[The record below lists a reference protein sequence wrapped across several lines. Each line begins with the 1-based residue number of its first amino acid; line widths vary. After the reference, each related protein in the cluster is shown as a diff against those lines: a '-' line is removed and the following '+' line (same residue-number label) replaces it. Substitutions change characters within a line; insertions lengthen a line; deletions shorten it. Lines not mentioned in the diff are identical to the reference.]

1 MVKNKAIG
9 ETPCVFKK
17 RANGDLTFLGYGT
30 LKSIVKNS
38 MYDAKA
44 QKTLDEKDNLEV
56 YEKDLKDLD
65 KEETKS
71 LFNNDNYYG
80 QGVNLNTHKM
90 ENKGTIK
97 IADFDEARISSGTY
111 NTKGYWARTYNS
123 KRTLMNAL
131 KRLKFPYDEAWQGA
145 EWNYDGKR
153 YNLSIEF
160 SDSEESYAKGG
171 ELKKD
176 KGYSESTL
184 KKICAFHVGR
194 GGRNYNPGHTYFV
207 GFKKIDDFT
216 DELFKDFEHRES
228 VIEDVRERFEEEGKD
243 FEEGRFYD
251 LLSDHENGDAS
262 IELNDEFG
270 VNAEDLGDLYYF
282 DEGGKNS
289 GLKVDNDGT
298 GVINIDYDY
307 DTTYAQKLE
316 ECSEEE
322 LKLIINSREYIPG
335 DVEAYIKEY
344 LEIEESEDNE
354 SEDNYKKGGSLMKGK
369 NTKRP
374 RYAKGGNIAKINELK
389 EEIESYELVISS
401 PDVPKDEVAFAKEE
415 LKTAKAE
422 LAKLQAE
429 GEAKPKRKAPVKKAP
444 VKKAAAKPAEK
455 ARIEYNCE
463 ELIEKAKEAKKKRD
477 EAKKAKENE
486 PKKTEATKNKEKI
499 EAAAEKV
506 EDSIHNRLEKGEVS
520 KAEIEKLIAETRK
533 LLSAL
538 EKALKIAK

>member
-1 MVKNKAIG
+1 
-9 ETPCVFKK
+9 
-17 RANGDLTFLGYGT
+17 
-30 LKSIVKNS
+30 

-145 EWNYDGKR
+145 DWNYDGKR

-160 SDSEESYAKGG
+160 SDSEES
-171 ELKKD
+171 
-176 KGYSESTL
+176 
-184 KKICAFHVGR
+184 
-194 GGRNYNPGHTYFV
+194 
-207 GFKKIDDFT
+207 
-216 DELFKDFEHRES
+216 
-228 VIEDVRERFEEEGKD
+228 
-243 FEEGRFYD
+243 
-251 LLSDHENGDAS
+251 
-262 IELNDEFG
+262 
-270 VNAEDLGDLYYF
+270 
-282 DEGGKNS
+282 
-289 GLKVDNDGT
+289 
-298 GVINIDYDY
+298 
-307 DTTYAQKLE
+307 
-316 ECSEEE
+316 
-322 LKLIINSREYIPG
+322 
-335 DVEAYIKEY
+335 
-344 LEIEESEDNE
+344 
-354 SEDNYKKGGSLMKGK
+354 
-369 NTKRP
+369 
-374 RYAKGGNIAKINELK
+374 YAKGGNIAKINELK

-401 PDVPKDEVAFAKEE
+401 PGVPKDEVDFAKEE

-422 LAKLQAE
+422 LAKLEAE
-429 GEAKPKRKAPVKKAP
+429 GEAKPKRKAPVKKAAP
-444 VKKAAAKPAEK
+444 KPTEK

-499 EAAAEKV
+499 ESAAEKV
-506 EDSIHNRLEKGEVS
+506 EDSLHNRLEKGEVS

-538 EKALKIAK
+538 EKALKLAK